1 MDQQLKTIADLEF
14 AQEMERLRGVYE
26 QTRRAAINQA
36 AARGSI
42 SPAVTMNIDME
53 HIDGVVRA
61 YATIWLNLL
70 EEKNSGVLTRQHVDF
85 IGEGIKGIAAARKSS
100 ILNHRPGLPHN
111 SVAAIAGEISR
122 RTDSIVA
129 SACRDLEIRLRRQ
142 EAGLRKDH
150 KENHA
155 VHISI
160 TNAANVNLGTQ
171 VGTITA
177 ALNTVAEQ
185 GPSHREFAQAIKQVS
200 DLIAQS
206 SAISDP
212 DKQQALQVISEL
224 VNQAGLKPEDRSTG
238 TVKALVTGF
247 ASMIG
252 TAADV
257 TTLWL
262 AYSHLIRTFFAI

>member
-1 MDQQLKTIADLEF
+1 MNQQLKTIADLEF

-42 SPAVTMNIDME
+42 SPAATMNIDVE
-53 HIDGVVRA
+53 HIDAVVRA

-85 IGEGIKGIAAARKSS
+85 INEGIKSVAAARKSS
-100 ILNHRPGLPHN
+100 MLNHPPGLPHN
-111 SVAAIAGEISR
+111 SVVAIAGEISR

-129 SACRDLEIRLRRQ
+129 SACRNLEIRLRRQ
-142 EAGLRKDH
+142 EAGLRKDPQE
-150 KENHA
+150 KQPI
-155 VHISI
+155 HISI

-171 VGTITA
+171 VGTINA

-206 SAISDP
+206 PAIQEM

-224 VNQAGLKPEDRSTG
+224 INQAGLKPEDRSTG
-238 TVKALVTGF
+238 AVKALVSGF
-247 ASMIG
+247 VSMIG

-257 TTLWL
+257 TTLWI
-262 AYSHLIRTFFAI
+262 AYAPLIRTFFGI